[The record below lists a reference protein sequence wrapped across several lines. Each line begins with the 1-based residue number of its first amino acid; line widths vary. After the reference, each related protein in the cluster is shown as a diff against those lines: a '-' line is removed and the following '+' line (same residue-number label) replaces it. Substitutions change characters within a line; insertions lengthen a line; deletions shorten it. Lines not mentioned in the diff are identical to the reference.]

1 MRQMLEA
8 GRCARLHRGREVPG
22 PVPQVLH
29 RRRQDVRVQEW
40 RLRQRE
46 AQLGSGE
53 ATKAESVPNRC
64 ATRAGHSVRHC
75 ATRAAH
81 LRLWATLDGRP

>member
-29 RRRQDVRVQEW
+29 HRRQDVRVQKR
-40 RLRQRE
+40 RLQQRE
-46 AQLGSGE
+46 PQMGSGE

-75 ATRAAH
+75 ATGAAH
-81 LRLWATLDGRP
+81 LRLWAALDGRP